1 MKLLIDHGANKDLK
15 DSKNKT
21 PLESEEL
28 LKKEYN
34 EEKEVFKFND
44 ILAILAKK
52 MRHYSKLGFKLV
64 LFII

>member
-34 EEKEVFKFND
+34 EEKEVFK
-44 ILAILAKK
+44 
-52 MRHYSKLGFKLV
+52 SKIDTINV
-64 LFII
+64 LDYDYATGCAL